1 MSIARLGLCDADI
14 LANIRS
20 IENSWIP
27 RIQNDAA
34 VRGAFQNTWIP
45 TVVEQSP
52 RGERS
57 YDLWSRLM
65 KDRIV
70 FIGDQIYDQMANV
83 IVAQF
88 LFLEKEDPDKD
99 IEVYINSPGGSV
111 IAGLA
116 IYDTMQHIRPD
127 IATTVVGMAA
137 SMGAVLLSGGTKGKR
152 GGLVNS
158 RIMIHQG
165 SAGFQGTPS
174 DIEIQ
179 AREVLRFKEVLTKIL
194 AENCDKEFSQVS
206 KDIDR
211 DYWMSPEEGVQYGI
225 IDAVFNRQKTSAEG

>member
-1 MSIARLGLCDADI
+1 MSLEDLGLTRKELTAGM
-14 LANIRS
+14 RS
-20 IENSWIP
+20 IE
-27 RIQNDAA
+27 
-34 VRGAFQNTWIP
+34 NTWIP

-116 IYDTMQHIRPD
+116 IYDTMRHIKPD
-127 IATTVVGMAA
+127 IATTCVGMAA

-152 GGLVNS
+152 TSLPNS
-158 RIMIHQG
+158 RIMIHQTSG
-165 SAGFQGTPS
+165 GVQGTAA
-174 DIEIQ
+174 DIQIQ
-179 AREVLRFKEVLTKIL
+179 VREMNRYLEKLTQIL
-194 AENCDKEFSQVS
+194 AENCGREFSQVA

-211 DYWMSPEEGVQYGI
+211 DYWMSAEEGVEYGI
-225 IDAVFNRQKTSAEG
+225 IDEVLNRPSS

>member
-1 MSIARLGLCDADI
+1 MSIDKLGLCDADI

-20 IENSWIP
+20 IEN
-27 RIQNDAA
+27 
-34 VRGAFQNTWIP
+34 TWIP

-52 RGERS
+52 RGERA

-70 FIGDQIYDQMANV
+70 FIGDQVTDAMANV
-83 IVAQF
+83 VVAQF

-111 IAGLA
+111 IDGLA
-116 IYDTMQHIRPD
+116 IYDTMRHIKPD
-127 IATTVVGMAA
+127 VATTVIGMAA

-152 GGLVNS
+152 SALPNS

-165 SAGFQGTPS
+165 SAGFRGTPS

-179 AREVLRFKEVLTKIL
+179 AREVLRYKEKLTQIL
-194 AENCDKEFSQVS
+194 ADNCGKDFASVS

-211 DYWMSPEEGVQYGI
+211 DYWMSPEEGAEYGI
-225 IDAVFNRQKTSAEG
+225 IDNVLLPRNG

>member
-1 MSIARLGLCDADI
+1 M
-14 LANIRS
+14 
-20 IENSWIP
+20 
-27 RIQNDAA
+27 
-34 VRGAFQNTWIP
+34 TWIP
-45 TVVEQSP
+45 TVIEQSP
-52 RGERS
+52 RGERA

-70 FIGDQIYDQMANV
+70 FIGDQVHPTMANI

-99 IEVYINSPGGSV
+99 IEVYINSPGGDV
-111 IAGLA
+111 MAGLA
-116 IYDTMQHIRPD
+116 IYDTMKHIKPD
-127 IATTVVGMAA
+127 IATTCVGMAA

-152 GGLVNS
+152 AALPNS

-179 AREVLRFKEVLTKIL
+179 VRLVMSFKEKLTEIL
-194 AENCDKEFSQVS
+194 AENCDREFSQVS
-206 KDIDR
+206 RDVDR
-211 DYWMSPEEGVQYGI
+211 DYWMTPQEGVEYGI
-225 IDAVFNRQKTSAEG
+225 IDTVLGRDAAPSPVGR

>member
-1 MSIARLGLCDADI
+1 MSIDKLGLCDADI

-20 IENSWIP
+20 IEN
-27 RIQNDAA
+27 
-34 VRGAFQNTWIP
+34 TWIP

-52 RGERS
+52 RGERA

-116 IYDTMQHIRPD
+116 IYDTMKHIKPD
-127 IATTVVGMAA
+127 VATTVVGMAA
-137 SMGAVLLSGGTKGKR
+137 SMGAILLSGGSKGKR
-152 GGLVNS
+152 SSLPNS

-179 AREVLRFKEVLTKIL
+179 AREVLRYKEKLTQIL
-194 AENCDKEFSQVS
+194 AENCGREFSTVS

-211 DYWMSPEEGVQYGI
+211 DYWMSGDEGVEYGI
-225 IDAVFNRQKTSAEG
+225 IDHVLRPR

>member
-1 MSIARLGLCDADI
+1 MTL
-14 LANIRS
+14 
-20 IENSWIP
+20 
-27 RIQNDAA
+27 
-34 VRGAFQNTWIP
+34 IP
-45 TVVEQSP
+45 TVVEQTP
-52 RGERS
+52 RGERG

-70 FIGDQIYDQMANV
+70 FIQSEVEPVMANIV
-83 IVAQF
+83 VAQL

-99 IEVYINSPGGSV
+99 IEVYINSPGGDV

-116 IYDTMQHIRPD
+116 IYDTMKHIRPE

-137 SMGAVLLSGGTKGKR
+137 SMGAILLSGGTKGKR
-152 GGLVNS
+152 AALPNS

-165 SAGFQGTPS
+165 SAGFRGTPS

-179 AREVLRFKEVLTKIL
+179 AREVLRFKEKMTQIL
-194 AENCDKEFSQVS
+194 AENCGREFAQVS

-211 DYWMSPEEGVQYGI
+211 DYWMSADEAVEYGI
-225 IDAVFNRQKTSAEG
+225 IDAVVRR

>member
-1 MSIARLGLCDADI
+1 MSLEDLGLTRKELTAG
-14 LANIRS
+14 LRS
-20 IENSWIP
+20 IE
-27 RIQNDAA
+27 
-34 VRGAFQNTWIP
+34 NTWIP

-116 IYDTMQHIRPD
+116 IYDTMRHIKPD
-127 IATTVVGMAA
+127 IATTCVGMAA

-152 GGLVNS
+152 TSLPNS
-158 RIMIHQG
+158 RIMIHQTSG
-165 SAGFQGTPS
+165 GVQGTAA
-174 DIEIQ
+174 DIQIQ
-179 AREVLRFKEVLTKIL
+179 VREMNRYLEKLTQIL
-194 AENCDKEFSQVS
+194 AENCGREFSQVA

-211 DYWMSPEEGVQYGI
+211 DYWMSAEEGVEYGI
-225 IDAVFNRQKTSAEG
+225 IDEVLNRPSS

>member
-1 MSIARLGLCDADI
+1 MSIDRLGLCDADI
-14 LANIRS
+14 LANMRS
-20 IENSWIP
+20 IENTWVHK
-27 RIQNDAA
+27 IQNDAA
-34 VRGAFQNTWIP
+34 VRAGFQNTWIP

-116 IYDTMQHIRPD
+116 IYDTMQHIKPD
-127 IATTVVGMAA
+127 VATTVVGMAA
-137 SMGAVLLSGGTKGKR
+137 SMGAVLLSGGAKGKR
-152 GGLVNS
+152 GGLPNS

-165 SAGFQGTPS
+165 SFQGTPS

-179 AREVLRFKEVLTKIL
+179 AREVLRFKEKLTQIL
-194 AENCDKEFSQVS
+194 AENCGKDFAQVS

-211 DYWMSPEEGVQYGI
+211 DYWMSPEEGAQYGI
-225 IDAVFNRQKTSAEG
+225 IDSVFNSRKLDGKA

>member
-1 MSIARLGLCDADI
+1 MSIDKLGLCDADI

-20 IENSWIP
+20 IEN
-27 RIQNDAA
+27 
-34 VRGAFQNTWIP
+34 TWIP

-52 RGERS
+52 RGERA

-116 IYDTMQHIRPD
+116 IYDTMKHIRPD
-127 IATTVVGMAA
+127 VATTVVGMAA

-152 GGLVNS
+152 SSLPNS

-165 SAGFQGTPS
+165 SAGFSGTPS

-179 AREVLRFKEVLTKIL
+179 AREVLRYKEKLTQIL
-194 AENCDKEFSQVS
+194 ADNCDKEFAQLS
-206 KDIDR
+206 KDLDR
-211 DYWMSPEEGVQYGI
+211 DYWMSGDEGVEYGI
-225 IDAVFNRQKTSAEG
+225 IDHVLRPR

>member
-1 MSIARLGLCDADI
+1 M
-14 LANIRS
+14 
-20 IENSWIP
+20 
-27 RIQNDAA
+27 
-34 VRGAFQNTWIP
+34 TWIP
-45 TVVEQSP
+45 TVIEQSP
-52 RGERS
+52 RGERA

-70 FIGDQIYDQMANV
+70 FIGDQVHPTMANI

-99 IEVYINSPGGSV
+99 IEVYINSPGGDV
-111 IAGLA
+111 MAGLA
-116 IYDTMQHIRPD
+116 IYDTMKHIKPD
-127 IATTVVGMAA
+127 IATTCVGMAA

-152 GGLVNS
+152 AALPNS

-179 AREVLRFKEVLTKIL
+179 VRLVMSFKEKLTEIL
-194 AENCDKEFSQVS
+194 AENCAREFSQVS
-206 KDIDR
+206 RDVDR
-211 DYWMSPEEGVQYGI
+211 DYWMTPQEGVDYGI
-225 IDAVFNRQKTSAEG
+225 IDTVLGRDAAPSPVGR

>member
-1 MSIARLGLCDADI
+1 MSINQLGLADADI

-20 IENSWIP
+20 IE
-27 RIQNDAA
+27 
-34 VRGAFQNTWIP
+34 NTWIP

-52 RGERS
+52 RGERA

-88 LFLEKEDPDKD
+88 LFLEKEDPDRD

-116 IYDTMQHIRPD
+116 IYDTMRHIKPD
-127 IATTVVGMAA
+127 VATTCVGMAA

-152 GGLVNS
+152 SALPNS

-165 SAGFQGTPS
+165 SAGFSGTPS

-179 AREVLRFKEVLTKIL
+179 TREVLRFKEKLTQIL
-194 AENCDKEFSQVS
+194 AENCGREFSQVT
-206 KDIDR
+206 KDVDR
-211 DYWMSPEEGVQYGI
+211 DYWMSADEGVEYGI
-225 IDAVFNRQKTSAEG
+225 IDDVLQKR

>member
-1 MSIARLGLCDADI
+1 MNTSLGLLDADKLKSI
-14 LANIRS
+14 L
-20 IENSWIP
+20 E
-27 RIQNDAA
+27 IQN
-34 VRGAFQNTWIP
+34 VYVPVI
-45 TVVEQSP
+45 VEQSP

-65 KDRIV
+65 KDRII

-111 IAGLA
+111 VAGLA
-116 IYDTMQHIRPD
+116 IYDTMRYIKPD
-127 IATTVVGMAA
+127 VATTCVGLAA

-152 GGLVNS
+152 SSLPNS

-165 SAGFQGTPS
+165 SAGFEGTPS

-179 AREVLRFKEVLTKIL
+179 AREVLRFKQKLTEIL
-194 AENCDKEFSQVS
+194 SENCGRSYEEVA

-211 DYWMSPEEGVQYGI
+211 DYWMSPDEGIQYGI
-225 IDAVFNRQKTSAEG
+225 IDEVLRNR